1 MSWQGPCSF
10 WSIFNMFQI
19 FFWVVS
25 QHSFLHVFCV
35 LFPMYRDVPAATQ
48 HIYNIYIWGRDLWG
62 LFRSYLRMLAN
73 LIICS
78 HHVLSH
84 FLPCYQSLQRRPLK
98 SKAQW
103 LVFNSQRG
111 DNSQEPPQV
120 HGDPGAQKGKDGERP
135 HRQRWGA
142 GIEKGMSRN
151 MVNTLLKGEH
161 LKPLVQRGCTHAAP
175 LATPCDK
182 NGTSCPKRRLNSLAK
197 GMEPLG
203 QRWDLLL
210 QALFK
215 EAAPCQKN
223 GTYCP
228 KRRQQFLGQ
237 RNGTSCSNPPTE

>member
-1 MSWQGPCSF
+1 MTAYIW
-10 WSIFNMFQI
+10 
-19 FFWVVS
+19 
-25 QHSFLHVFCV
+25 
-35 LFPMYRDVPAATQ
+35 Y
-48 HIYNIYIWGRDLWG
+48 IYIYIWGRDLWG

-103 LVFNSQRG
+103 PVFNSQRG

-161 LKPLVQRGCTHAAP
+161 LKPLVQRGCAHMQP
-175 LATPCDK
+175 HWPLLATRMEPLVQRGGSIPWPKEWNLLARGGAFCSKPC
-182 NGTSCPKRRLNSLAK
+182 SKRRLLAKRMEPIVQRGGSNSLAK
-197 GMEPLG
+197 GMEPLV
-203 QRWDLLL
+203 QIRR
-210 QALFK
+210 QN
-215 EAAPCQKN
+215 N
-223 GTYCP
+223 GTFLHSLVKGMEPLVHRGGTSCP
-228 KRRQQFLGQ
+228 KRQL
-237 RNGTSCSNPPTE
+237 

>member
-1 MSWQGPCSF
+1 
-10 WSIFNMFQI
+10 
-19 FFWVVS
+19 
-25 QHSFLHVFCV
+25 
-35 LFPMYRDVPAATQ
+35 
-48 HIYNIYIWGRDLWG
+48 
-62 LFRSYLRMLAN
+62 MLAN

-151 MVNTLLKGEH
+151 MVITLLLGER
-161 LKPLVQRGCTHAAP
+161 LKPLVQRGCTAAP

-182 NGTSCPKRRLNSLAK
+182 NGTSCPKRRLTSWPEVGPFAPSLVRGGGSLPK
-197 GMEPLG
+197 E
-203 QRWDLLL
+203 WNLLS
-210 QALFK
+210 K
-215 EAAPCQKN
+215 EAAAIPW
-223 GTYCP
+223 P
-228 KRRQQFLGQ
+228 KEWNLLFKSADRIMELFSIPWSKEWNLLSTEVEPLVQRGNFKDTPFPKGWFLMP
-237 RNGTSCSNPPTE
+237 TSCLKGWQLEALDQRAGLRRSDAWSLQKSCGSR

>member
-1 MSWQGPCSF
+1 
-10 WSIFNMFQI
+10 
-19 FFWVVS
+19 
-25 QHSFLHVFCV
+25 
-35 LFPMYRDVPAATQ
+35 
-48 HIYNIYIWGRDLWG
+48 
-62 LFRSYLRMLAN
+62 MLAN

-84 FLPCYQSLQRRPLK
+84 FLPRYQSLQRRPLK

-203 QRWDLLL
+203 HSKPCSKRRLLAKRMEPIVQRGGSNSLAKGMEPLV
-210 QALFK
+210 QIRR
-215 EAAPCQKN
+215 QNN
-223 GTYCP
+223 GTFLHSLVKGMEPLVHRGGTSCP
-228 KRRQQFLGQ
+228 KRQL
-237 RNGTSCSNPPTE
+237 

>member
-1 MSWQGPCSF
+1 
-10 WSIFNMFQI
+10 
-19 FFWVVS
+19 
-25 QHSFLHVFCV
+25 
-35 LFPMYRDVPAATQ
+35 
-48 HIYNIYIWGRDLWG
+48 
-62 LFRSYLRMLAN
+62 MLAN

-197 GMEPLG
+197 GMEPLV
-203 QRWDLLL
+203 QIRR
-210 QALFK
+210 QN
-215 EAAPCQKN
+215 N
-223 GTYCP
+223 GTFLHSLVKGMEPLVHRGGTSCP
-228 KRRQQFLGQ
+228 KRQL
-237 RNGTSCSNPPTE
+237 